1 MSQVAAFLHDP
12 DSRLDY
18 TIDWSHWLVTGETIV
33 DSLWTASSVNLVLSD
48 DSFSDTTTTV
58 WVALGVDAAEGDQY
72 LATNHITT
80 SAGRQDDRTLY
91 IKVETR

>member
-1 MSQVAAFLHDP
+1 M
-12 DSRLDY
+12 R
-18 TIDWSHWLVTGETIV
+18 WLMTWFTV
-33 DSLWTASSVNLVLSD
+33 DSTWAVSDTAMVLSD

-58 WVALGVDAAEGDQY
+58 WVAFGVDAVEGTQY

-80 SAGRQDDRTLY
+80 DAGRQEDRTLY